1 MGTSWL
7 TEMREEMKFAL
18 LCYGSSKVRYNV
30 RRILIPCVSQKD
42 LESLVQHLKIF
53 RRSENLRRPQVQVQ
67 VHPRVV
73 HPQVVH
79 LHPVVVH
86 LVHHQRPSP
95 KALCPNAEAESH
107 CPHPQG
113 KSLPQIQVQLKIH
126 MLDLEHLHL

>member
-1 MGTSWL
+1 M
-7 TEMREEMKFAL
+7 
-18 LCYGSSKVRYNV
+18 
-30 RRILIPCVSQKD
+30 
-42 LESLVQHLKIF
+42 
-53 RRSENLRRPQVQVQ
+53 QVQ

-86 LVHHQRPSP
+86 LVRHHHQRPSP
-95 KALCPNAEAESH
+95 KVLCLSAEAESH

-126 MLDLEHLHL
+126 MLDLGHLLQ